1 MMPKADVVLNL
12 YILEIVQL
20 DKATS
25 GKSGKSLAKNSSE
38 PFIDMKDI

>member
-12 YILEIVQL
+12 YILEIVQS

-25 GKSGKSLAKNSSE
+25 GKNLAKNSRE